1 MNKNNALVDEECLMD
16 SEPEAFAM
24 ELMESDS
31 SDSSDS
37 ESEYG
42 VDEFALSE
50 TYSTDEED
58 GCDENNDGVEHH

>member
-1 MNKNNALVDEECLMD
+1 MD
-16 SEPEAFAM
+16 SEPEASAM